1 MKTKKIPTLQFK
13 SEKSEWSWKY
23 LKDISK
29 KVTEKNKDNQ
39 YTETL
44 TNSAE
49 LGIINQRD
57 YFDKDISNQKNLNG
71 YYIVRPDDFVYNPR
85 ISSFAPVGPIKRNKL
100 GRTGVMSPLY
110 YVFRTQNID
119 LQYLEFYFSSVKWH
133 LYMKQNG
140 DSGARSDRF
149 AIKDIVFGEM
159 PIPYPSKDIQRKI
172 GSFFKDLDDLIS
184 RHQQELDALKQTKQG
199 FLQKMFPREGQL
211 IPMIR
216 FNEFKDNWTKKLLE
230 QKGKLRSGIGFSEIE
245 QGGTEGIPFYKVSD
259 MNHRDNKMKM
269 KIANNYVTDQ
279 QIKSKKWSVI
289 EEVPAI
295 IFAKV
300 GAALML
306 NRKKLV
312 TTSFLIDNNLM
323 SYSFNSEW
331 DSYFGYTLFQTIFL
345 PKYAQVGAL
354 PSFNISDVSNIEIL
368 LPSYNEQVKIGKFF
382 RQLDEVIELK
392 EQELEALKQ
401 TKKGFL
407 QKMFI

>member
-23 LKDISK
+23 LKDISE

-184 RHQQELDALKQTKQG
+184 LYHEELDALKKAKQG
-199 FLQKMFPREGQL
+199 FLQKMFPRDGETK
-211 IPMIR
+211 PVVR
-216 FNEFKDNWTKKLLE
+216 FKAYKENWK
-230 QKGKLRSGIGFSEIE
+230 
-245 QGGTEGIPFYKVSD
+245 
-259 MNHRDNKMKM
+259 
-269 KIANNYVTDQ
+269 
-279 QIKSKKWSVI
+279 
-289 EEVPAI
+289 
-295 IFAKV
+295 
-300 GAALML
+300 
-306 NRKKLV
+306 RKKLGDILNV
-312 TTSFLIDNNLM
+312 NSGRDYKHLKEGNIPVYGTGGFMLNVNESLSNEDAIGIGRKGTIDKPQLLKAP
-323 SYSFNSEW
+323 FW
-331 DSYFGYTLFQTIFL
+331 TVDTLFFMTMKIDIDLYFCFSL
-345 PKYAQVGAL
+345 ISRIPWKKYDESTGV
-354 PSFNISDVSNIEIL
+354 PSLSKTNIDKIAVEI
-368 LPSYNEQVKIGKFF
+368 PSYDEQVKIGEFF

-392 EQELEALKQ
+392 EQELETLKQ
-401 TKKGFL
+401 TRQGFL
-407 QKMFI
+407 QKMFV

>member
-1 MKTKKIPTLQFK
+1 VKTKKIPTLQFK

-23 LKDISK
+23 LKDISE

-184 RHQQELDALKQTKQG
+184 LYHEELDALKKAKQG
-199 FLQKMFPREGQL
+199 FLQKMFPRDGETK
-211 IPMIR
+211 PVVR
-216 FNEFKDNWTKKLLE
+216 FKAYKENWK
-230 QKGKLRSGIGFSEIE
+230 
-245 QGGTEGIPFYKVSD
+245 
-259 MNHRDNKMKM
+259 
-269 KIANNYVTDQ
+269 
-279 QIKSKKWSVI
+279 
-289 EEVPAI
+289 
-295 IFAKV
+295 
-300 GAALML
+300 
-306 NRKKLV
+306 RKKLGDILNV
-312 TTSFLIDNNLM
+312 NSGRDYKHLKEGNIPVYGTGGFMLNVNESLSNEDAIGIGRKGTIDKPQLLKAP
-323 SYSFNSEW
+323 FW
-331 DSYFGYTLFQTIFL
+331 TVDTLFFMTMKIDIDLYFCFSL
-345 PKYAQVGAL
+345 ISRIPWKKYDESTGV
-354 PSFNISDVSNIEIL
+354 PSLSKTNIDKIAVEI
-368 LPSYNEQVKIGKFF
+368 PSYDEQVKIGEFF

-392 EQELEALKQ
+392 EQELETLKQ
-401 TKKGFL
+401 TRQGFL
-407 QKMFI
+407 QKMFV

>member
-13 SEKSEWSWKY
+13 SEKNEWSWKY
-23 LKDISK
+23 LKDISE

-184 RHQQELDALKQTKQG
+184 LYHEELDALKKAKQG
-199 FLQKMFPREGQL
+199 FLQKMFPRDGETK
-211 IPMIR
+211 PVVR
-216 FNEFKDNWTKKLLE
+216 FKAYKENWK
-230 QKGKLRSGIGFSEIE
+230 
-245 QGGTEGIPFYKVSD
+245 
-259 MNHRDNKMKM
+259 
-269 KIANNYVTDQ
+269 
-279 QIKSKKWSVI
+279 
-289 EEVPAI
+289 
-295 IFAKV
+295 
-300 GAALML
+300 
-306 NRKKLV
+306 RKKLGDILNV
-312 TTSFLIDNNLM
+312 NSGRDYKHLKEGNIPVYGTGGFMLNVNESLSNEDAIGIGRKGTIDKPQLLKAP
-323 SYSFNSEW
+323 FW
-331 DSYFGYTLFQTIFL
+331 TVDTLFFMTMKIDIDLYFCFSL
-345 PKYAQVGAL
+345 ISRIPWKKYDESTGV
-354 PSFNISDVSNIEIL
+354 PSLSKTNIDKIAVEI
-368 LPSYNEQVKIGKFF
+368 PSYDEQVKIGEFF

-392 EQELEALKQ
+392 EQELETLKQ
-401 TKKGFL
+401 TRQGFL
-407 QKMFI
+407 QKMFV